1 MAGVEAPWPG
11 HRELTGEGGEGKG
24 EGKGEEQGGV
34 ARVHLGRHGE
44 REGCRRGRHGE
55 DLRALSDAARLL
67 FVKELDVRKETGR
80 RKGERRRKRKGRKRK
95 EKKKGGKIWKKIK
108 LEIFQKIKDN
118 L

>member
-44 REGCRRGRHGE
+44 REGYRRGCHRE
-55 DLRALSDAARLL
+55 DLRVLSCDTRLL
-67 FVKELDVRKETGR
+67 CVKELDVRKETGR
-80 RKGERRRKRKGRKRK
+80 RTGERRRKRKGRKRK
-95 EKKKGGKIWKKIK
+95 EKIWK
-108 LEIFQKIKDN
+108 IFEEKNKR
-118 L
+118 